1 MGGYAVR
8 AWSITGGVG
17 LLLMA
22 ALAGFGNLTTS
33 DSSDDLF
40 RAGVASLFLVVVLD
54 VVVACAL
61 YRVFEPIDRTVS
73 FMAAAF
79 RLVYATVFMVAIGQL
94 LQASTD
100 AFSDLWRAGLGLFGV
115 HLILLGYLTART
127 TRWLAALLV
136 IAGLGY
142 LTDAFA
148 TFFAQDLTNST
159 YTFIGELLLAIWLL
173 VRPRTRS
180 WAGVARGEGVTG
192 TAPIRR

>member
-1 MGGYAVR
+1 MR
-8 AWSITGGVG
+8 AWSITGGAG

-22 ALAGFGNLTTS
+22 ALAGFGNITTS
-33 DSSDDLF
+33 DSDDGLF

-61 YRVFEPIDRTVS
+61 YRVFEPVDRTVS
-73 FMAAAF
+73 FLAAAF
-79 RLVYATVFMVAIGQL
+79 RLVYAAVFMVAIGQL

-115 HLILLGYLTART
+115 HLILLGYLTLR
-127 TRWLAALLV
+127 TRWLAALLA

-148 TFFAQDLTNST
+148 TFFAQDLTVST
-159 YTFIGELLLAIWLL
+159 YTFLGELVLAVWLL
-173 VRPRTRS
+173 IRPRTRPL
-180 WAGVARGEGVTG
+180 AAAARGAAGTG
-192 TAPIRR
+192 AAPIRR